1 MTIADDGCGMSEEQT
16 AHVTDPFFTTRTT
29 RTVGL
34 GVPFFKQAAELS
46 GGSDEDK
53 MIYPVDA
60 GRTVLRLSAFSG
72 SVFLACEVK
81 K

>member
-1 MTIADDGCGMSEEQT
+1 MLQPEWTKERIEASEWT
-16 AHVTDPFFTTRTT
+16 
-29 RTVGL
+29 
-34 GVPFFKQAAELS
+34 AELS

-53 MIYPVDA
+53 MIYPVDE